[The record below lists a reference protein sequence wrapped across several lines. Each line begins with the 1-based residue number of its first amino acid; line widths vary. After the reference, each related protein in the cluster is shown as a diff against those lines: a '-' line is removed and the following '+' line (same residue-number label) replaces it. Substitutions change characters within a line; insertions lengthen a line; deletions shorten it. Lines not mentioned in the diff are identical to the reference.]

1 MVTTR
6 ETPPHPA
13 QIKIATKN
21 KDVESSFI
29 VRALRIYPRKLSA
42 LYGLDAVA
50 LRGVALKASQ
60 GVCFQGRIAV
70 HFMRRL
76 LLFIACL
83 LPAVAGA
90 ADHFN
95 LARILVTGSQRYR
108 EDDLVRAT
116 GLAVTTQVTA
126 DDLQNAANRL
136 GNSGAFASVQFLF
149 KPVVGGKG
157 VEADFQVTDAE
168 KYLPAVFENFVWF
181 SDQELQAAVHQTV
194 PLFKGELPTN
204 GSMSDDVSA
213 ALAKF
218 MTSKG
223 LPSDISCIM
232 SATFGG
238 LPTGYKFKVAGANLK
253 IHDVVL
259 TGASHMAPEQL
270 AKAVEPLKGT
280 EYLRS
285 DVAVVLEKN
294 LSPIYQQRGY
304 LKFAITEFKPKVDD
318 KSQII
323 VEATLSEGEQ
333 YRLAG
338 VSWSGN
344 TLISSDELA
353 KRITLKPGSPVDALQ
368 LDRDLAQVRK
378 LYGKFGREAASIRP
392 VPAFAGDTVSYAF
405 QVTEGDLYH
414 MGKLEIQGV
423 EPEQTRK
430 LEQIWKL
437 AEGAPYDATYIH
449 EFIANTVVKVPGHK
463 WAWKMF
469 EQIDDPQ
476 KTVNVR
482 LQIKIE

>member
-1 MVTTR
+1 M
-6 ETPPHPA
+6 
-13 QIKIATKN
+13 
-21 KDVESSFI
+21 
-29 VRALRIYPRKLSA
+29 
-42 LYGLDAVA
+42 
-50 LRGVALKASQ
+50 
-60 GVCFQGRIAV
+60 
-70 HFMRRL
+70 
-76 LLFIACL
+76 
-83 LPAVAGA
+83 AGA

-95 LARILVTGSQRYR
+95 LARIVVTGSQRYR

-116 GLAVTTQVTA
+116 GLAVSTQVTA

-181 SDQELQAAVHQTV
+181 SDQELQAAVHQAV
-194 PLFKGELPTN
+194 PLFQGELPSS
-204 GSMSDDVSA
+204 GSMSDDVSV

-218 MTSKG
+218 LASKG
-223 LPSDISCIM
+223 LPSEISYIM
-232 SATFGG
+232 SANFGG
-238 LPTGYKFKVAGANLK
+238 PPTAYKFKVAGANLK
-253 IHDVVL
+253 IRDVVL
-259 TGASHMAPEQL
+259 TNATHLAPEQL
-270 AKAVEPLKGT
+270 AKAVDPLKGT

-304 LKFAITEFKPKVDD
+304 LKFAINDIKPKVDD
-318 KSQII
+318 KSQVTI
-323 VEATLSEGEQ
+323 ETTLSEGEQ
-333 YRLAG
+333 YRLGG

-368 LDRDLAQVRK
+368 LDRDLSQVRK
-378 LYGKFGREAASIRP
+378 LYGKFGREAVIIKP
-392 VPAFAGDTVSYAF
+392 VPAFVNDTVNYAF

-423 EPEQTRK
+423 ESEQAHK
-430 LEQIWKL
+430 LEQVWKL
-437 AEGAPYDATYIH
+437 AEGAPYDATYVH

-463 WAWKMF
+463 WTWKML

>member
-1 MVTTR
+1 M
-6 ETPPHPA
+6 
-13 QIKIATKN
+13 
-21 KDVESSFI
+21 
-29 VRALRIYPRKLSA
+29 
-42 LYGLDAVA
+42 
-50 LRGVALKASQ
+50 
-60 GVCFQGRIAV
+60 
-70 HFMRRL
+70 
-76 LLFIACL
+76 
-83 LPAVAGA
+83 AGA

-95 LARILVTGSQRYR
+95 LARIVVTGSQRYR
-108 EDDLVRAT
+108 EDDVVRAT
-116 GLAVTTQVTA
+116 GLAVSTQVTA

-181 SDQELQAAVHQTV
+181 SDQELQAAVHQAV
-194 PLFKGELPTN
+194 PLFKGELPSS
-204 GSMSDDVSA
+204 GSMSDDVSV

-218 MTSKG
+218 LASKG
-223 LPSDISCIM
+223 LPSEISYIM
-232 SATFGG
+232 SANFGG
-238 LPTGYKFKVAGANLK
+238 PPTAYKFKVAGANLK
-253 IHDVVL
+253 IRDVVL
-259 TGASHMAPEQL
+259 TNATHLAPEQL

-304 LKFAITEFKPKVDD
+304 LKFAINDIKPKVDD
-318 KSQII
+318 KSQVTI
-323 VEATLSEGEQ
+323 ETTLSEGEQ
-333 YRLAG
+333 YRLGG

-368 LDRDLAQVRK
+368 LDRDLSQVRK
-378 LYGKFGREAASIRP
+378 LYGKFGREAVIIKP
-392 VPAFAGDTVSYAF
+392 VPAFVNDTVNYAF

-423 EPEQTRK
+423 EPEQAHK

-437 AEGAPYDATYIH
+437 AEGAPYDATYVH

-463 WAWKMF
+463 WTWKML

>member
-1 MVTTR
+1 M
-6 ETPPHPA
+6 
-13 QIKIATKN
+13 
-21 KDVESSFI
+21 
-29 VRALRIYPRKLSA
+29 
-42 LYGLDAVA
+42 
-50 LRGVALKASQ
+50 
-60 GVCFQGRIAV
+60 
-70 HFMRRL
+70 
-76 LLFIACL
+76 
-83 LPAVAGA
+83 AGA

-95 LARILVTGSQRYR
+95 LARIVVTGSQRYR

-116 GLAVTTQVTA
+116 GLAVSTQVTA

-149 KPVVGGKG
+149 KPVAGGKG

-181 SDQELQAAVHQTV
+181 SDQELQAAAHQAV
-194 PLFKGELPTN
+194 PLFQGQLPSS

-218 MTSKG
+218 LASKG
-223 LPSDISCIM
+223 LPSEISYIM
-232 SATFGG
+232 SANFGG
-238 LPTGYKFKVAGANLK
+238 PPTAYKFKVAGANLK
-253 IHDVVL
+253 IRDVVL
-259 TGASHMAPEQL
+259 TGANHMAPEQL

-304 LKFAITEFKPKVDD
+304 LKFAINDIKPKVDD
-318 KSQII
+318 KSQVTI
-323 VEATLSEGEQ
+323 EATLSEGEQ
-333 YRLAG
+333 YRLG
-338 VSWSGN
+338 GLSWSGN

-368 LDRDLAQVRK
+368 LDRDLSQVRK
-378 LYGKFGREAASIRP
+378 LYGKFGREAVIIKP
-392 VPAFAGDTVSYAF
+392 VPAFVNDTVNYDF

-423 EPEQTRK
+423 EPEQAHK

-437 AEGAPYDATYIH
+437 AEGAPYDATYVH

-463 WAWKMF
+463 WTWKML

-476 KTVNVR
+476 KMVNVR

>member
-1 MVTTR
+1 M
-6 ETPPHPA
+6 
-13 QIKIATKN
+13 
-21 KDVESSFI
+21 
-29 VRALRIYPRKLSA
+29 
-42 LYGLDAVA
+42 
-50 LRGVALKASQ
+50 
-60 GVCFQGRIAV
+60 
-70 HFMRRL
+70 
-76 LLFIACL
+76 
-83 LPAVAGA
+83 AGA

-95 LARILVTGSQRYR
+95 LARIVVTGSQRYR
-108 EDDLVRAT
+108 EDDVVRAT
-116 GLAVTTQVTA
+116 GLAVSTQVTA

-181 SDQELQAAVHQTV
+181 SDQELQAAVHQAV
-194 PLFKGELPTN
+194 PLFKGELPSS
-204 GSMSDDVSA
+204 GSMSDDVSV

-218 MTSKG
+218 LASKG
-223 LPSDISCIM
+223 LPSEISYIM
-232 SATFGG
+232 SANFGEP
-238 LPTGYKFKVAGANLK
+238 PTAYKFKVAGANLK
-253 IHDVVL
+253 IRDVVL
-259 TGASHMAPEQL
+259 TNATHLAPEQL

-304 LKFAITEFKPKVDD
+304 LKFAINDIKPKVDD
-318 KSQII
+318 KSQVTI
-323 VEATLSEGEQ
+323 ETTLSEGEQ
-333 YRLAG
+333 YRLGG

-368 LDRDLAQVRK
+368 LDRDLSQVRK
-378 LYGKFGREAASIRP
+378 LYGKFGREAVIIKP
-392 VPAFAGDTVSYAF
+392 VPAFVNDTVNYAF

-423 EPEQTRK
+423 ESEQAHK
-430 LEQIWKL
+430 LEQVWKL
-437 AEGAPYDATYIH
+437 AEGAPYDATYVH

-463 WAWKMF
+463 WTWKML

-476 KTVNVR
+476 KAVNVR

>member
-1 MVTTR
+1 M
-6 ETPPHPA
+6 
-13 QIKIATKN
+13 
-21 KDVESSFI
+21 
-29 VRALRIYPRKLSA
+29 
-42 LYGLDAVA
+42 
-50 LRGVALKASQ
+50 
-60 GVCFQGRIAV
+60 
-70 HFMRRL
+70 
-76 LLFIACL
+76 
-83 LPAVAGA
+83 AGA

-95 LARILVTGSQRYR
+95 LARIVVTGSQRYR
-108 EDDLVRAT
+108 EDDVVRAT
-116 GLAVTTQVTA
+116 GLAVSTQVTA

-181 SDQELQAAVHQTV
+181 SDQELQAAVHQAV
-194 PLFKGELPTN
+194 PLFQGELPSS
-204 GSMSDDVSA
+204 GSMSDDVSV

-218 MTSKG
+218 LASKG
-223 LPSDISCIM
+223 LPSEISYIM
-232 SATFGG
+232 SANFGG
-238 LPTGYKFKVAGANLK
+238 PPTAYKFKVAGANLK
-253 IHDVVL
+253 IRDVVL
-259 TGASHMAPEQL
+259 TNATHLAPEQL

-304 LKFAITEFKPKVDD
+304 LKFAINDIKPKVDD
-318 KSQII
+318 KSQVTI
-323 VEATLSEGEQ
+323 ETTLSEGKQ
-333 YRLAG
+333 YRLGG

-368 LDRDLAQVRK
+368 LDRDLSQVRK
-378 LYGKFGREAASIRP
+378 LYGKFGREAVIIKP
-392 VPAFAGDTVSYAF
+392 VPAFVNDTVNYAF

-423 EPEQTRK
+423 ESEQAHK
-430 LEQIWKL
+430 LEQVWKL
-437 AEGAPYDATYIH
+437 AEGAPYDATYVH

-463 WAWKMF
+463 WTWKML

>member
-1 MVTTR
+1 
-6 ETPPHPA
+6 
-13 QIKIATKN
+13 
-21 KDVESSFI
+21 
-29 VRALRIYPRKLSA
+29 
-42 LYGLDAVA
+42 
-50 LRGVALKASQ
+50 
-60 GVCFQGRIAV
+60 
-70 HFMRRL
+70 MRHL
-76 LLFIACL
+76 VLFIACL
-83 LPAVAGA
+83 LPAMAGA

-95 LARILVTGSQRYR
+95 LARIVVTGSQRYR
-108 EDDLVRAT
+108 EDDVVRAT
-116 GLAVTTQVTA
+116 GLAVSTQVTA

-181 SDQELQAAVHQTV
+181 SDQELQAAVHQAV
-194 PLFKGELPTN
+194 PLFKGELPSS
-204 GSMSDDVSA
+204 GSMSDDVSV

-218 MTSKG
+218 LASKG
-223 LPSDISCIM
+223 LPSEISYIM
-232 SATFGG
+232 SANFGG
-238 LPTGYKFKVAGANLK
+238 PPTAYKFKVAGANLK
-253 IHDVVL
+253 IRDVVL
-259 TGASHMAPEQL
+259 TNATHLAPEQL

-304 LKFAITEFKPKVDD
+304 LKFAINDIKPKVDD
-318 KSQII
+318 KSQVTI
-323 VEATLSEGEQ
+323 ETTLSEGEQ
-333 YRLAG
+333 YRLGG

-368 LDRDLAQVRK
+368 LDRDLSQVRK
-378 LYGKFGREAASIRP
+378 LYGKFGREAVIIKP
-392 VPAFAGDTVSYAF
+392 VPAFVNDTVNYAF

-423 EPEQTRK
+423 ESEQAHK
-430 LEQIWKL
+430 LEQVWKL
-437 AEGAPYDATYIH
+437 AEGAPYDATYVH

-463 WAWKMF
+463 WTWKML

>member
-1 MVTTR
+1 M
-6 ETPPHPA
+6 
-13 QIKIATKN
+13 
-21 KDVESSFI
+21 
-29 VRALRIYPRKLSA
+29 
-42 LYGLDAVA
+42 
-50 LRGVALKASQ
+50 
-60 GVCFQGRIAV
+60 
-70 HFMRRL
+70 
-76 LLFIACL
+76 
-83 LPAVAGA
+83 AGA

-95 LARILVTGSQRYR
+95 LARIVVTGSQRYR
-108 EDDLVRAT
+108 EDDVVRAT
-116 GLAVTTQVTA
+116 GLAVSTQVTA

-181 SDQELQAAVHQTV
+181 SDQELQAAVHQAV
-194 PLFKGELPTN
+194 PLFKGELPSS
-204 GSMSDDVSA
+204 GSMSDDVSV

-218 MTSKG
+218 LASKG
-223 LPSDISCIM
+223 LPSEISYIM
-232 SATFGG
+232 SANFGG
-238 LPTGYKFKVAGANLK
+238 PPTAYKFKVAGANLK
-253 IHDVVL
+253 IRDVVL
-259 TGASHMAPEQL
+259 TNATHLAPEQL

-304 LKFAITEFKPKVDD
+304 LKFAINDIKPKVDD
-318 KSQII
+318 KSQVTI
-323 VEATLSEGEQ
+323 ETTLSEGEQ
-333 YRLAG
+333 YRLGG

-368 LDRDLAQVRK
+368 LDRDLSQVRK
-378 LYGKFGREAASIRP
+378 LYGKFGREAVIIKP
-392 VPAFAGDTVSYAF
+392 VPAFVNDTVNYAF

-423 EPEQTRK
+423 ESEQAHK
-430 LEQIWKL
+430 LEQVWKL
-437 AEGAPYDATYIH
+437 AEGAPYDATYVH

-463 WAWKMF
+463 WTWKML

>member
-1 MVTTR
+1 
-6 ETPPHPA
+6 
-13 QIKIATKN
+13 
-21 KDVESSFI
+21 
-29 VRALRIYPRKLSA
+29 
-42 LYGLDAVA
+42 
-50 LRGVALKASQ
+50 
-60 GVCFQGRIAV
+60 
-70 HFMRRL
+70 MRHL
-76 LLFIACL
+76 VLFIACL
-83 LPAVAGA
+83 LPAMAGA

-95 LARILVTGSQRYR
+95 LARIVVTGSQRYR
-108 EDDLVRAT
+108 EDDVVRAT
-116 GLAVTTQVTA
+116 GLAVSTQVTA

-181 SDQELQAAVHQTV
+181 SDQELQAAVHQAV
-194 PLFKGELPTN
+194 PLFKGELPSS
-204 GSMSDDVSA
+204 GSMSDDVSV

-218 MTSKG
+218 LASKG
-223 LPSDISCIM
+223 LPSEISYMM
-232 SATFGG
+232 SANFGG
-238 LPTGYKFKVAGANLK
+238 PPTAYKFKVAGANLK
-253 IHDVVL
+253 IRDVVL
-259 TGASHMAPEQL
+259 TNATHLAPEQL

-304 LKFAITEFKPKVDD
+304 LKFAINDIKPKVDD
-318 KSQII
+318 KSQVTI
-323 VEATLSEGEQ
+323 ETTLSEGEQ
-333 YRLAG
+333 YRLGG

-368 LDRDLAQVRK
+368 LDRDLSQVRK
-378 LYGKFGREAASIRP
+378 LYGKFGREAVIIKP
-392 VPAFAGDTVSYAF
+392 VPAFVNDTVNYAF

-423 EPEQTRK
+423 ESEQAHK
-430 LEQIWKL
+430 LEQVWKL
-437 AEGAPYDATYIH
+437 AEGAPYDATYVH

-463 WAWKMF
+463 WTWKML